1 MQRLR
6 DRLVQERGEDKL
18 LLVVV
23 EETEAGSLVRV
34 MREDKEVGRC
44 YRNRRAFWEGEP

>member
-6 DRLVQERGEDKL
+6 DRLVQELGEDK

-23 EETEAGSLVRV
+23 EETEEGSVVRV

-44 YRNRRAFWEGEP
+44 YRNRRAFWEGER